1 MAKWYDYVIEVS
13 MRLKMKDAAPKSL
26 EALREYLE
34 DRYTIREPRS
44 VADALGFGPDELSDE
59 DEAEDELLATVQL
72 QTVFTESQMDDGEP
86 TEEALEGFYDELMTY
101 LEATYQVESLVLLDD
116 GFNSFLLGEHE

>member
-1 MAKWYDYVIEVS
+1 
-13 MRLKMKDAAPKSL
+13 
-26 EALREYLE
+26 
-34 DRYTIREPRS
+34 
-44 VADALGFGPDELSDE
+44 
-59 DEAEDELLATVQL
+59 
-72 QTVFTESQMDDGEP
+72 VFTESQMDDGEP